1 MARGLGTALGV
12 AVVILTLHAAAWSGH
27 GSAGPAAAM
36 AALSM
41 CALAS
46 ARAGRRTGA
55 GDKDRTVHTGGH
67 DTAAA
72 PR

>member
-12 AVVILTLHAAAWSGH
+12 TVVTLHAAAQLGH
-27 GSAGPAAAM
+27 APAGPAAAM
-36 AALSM
+36 AALAI

-55 GDKDRTVHTGGH
+55 GDEDRTVRTGGH